1 LPIVG
6 PNILQHVH
14 NNDDSAKEKE
24 HVIVS
29 SKSSL
34 DMLNLP
40 TIDANNA
47 ILEPSLDLPRSQ
59 VVFPIDC
66 CDKEE
71 LW

>member
-1 LPIVG
+1 V
-6 PNILQHVH
+6 
-14 NNDDSAKEKE
+14 KEKE

-29 SKSSL
+29 GKSSL